1 MEKKLVGKILI
12 LFSLTGLILSL
23 FGGIHYYAK
32 TEKIEKEMNSA
43 FDILYSLQGTVSH
56 ADTTFSA
63 ISDTLLLFSEKV
75 EGMLGSLDSFLSTLN
90 VVSLFLPVD
99 ITPLRESGN
108 ALRNAKNT
116 ISVAQ
121 KDINSYKEELSKFK
135 GFLDTLST
143 LKQRVEETTG
153 EVKRIIIA
161 TTIYLCLL
169 NLVIL
174 WCGWTF
180 MKE

>member
-1 MEKKLVGKILI
+1 MEKKLTGKILI

-23 FGGIHYYAK
+23 FGGIHYYTK
-32 TEKIEKEMNSA
+32 TEKMEKEMNSA
-43 FDILYSLQGTVSH
+43 FDILYSLQGAVSH
-56 ADTTFSA
+56 ADMTFSA
-63 ISDTLLLFSEKV
+63 ISDTLLLSMEKV
-75 EGMLGSLDSFLSTLN
+75 EGILDSLDSFLSTLN
-90 VVSLFLPVD
+90 VLSPFLPVD
-99 ITPLRESGN
+99 ITPFRESGN
-108 ALRNAKNT
+108 AVRGARNT

-121 KDINSYKEELSKFK
+121 KDINSYKEELSEFK

-143 LKQRVEETTG
+143 LKQRVEETAG
-153 EVKRIIIA
+153 EAKRIIIA

-169 NLVIL
+169 NVVIL

>member
-1 MEKKLVGKILI
+1 MEKKLAGKILI
-12 LFSLTGLILSL
+12 LFSLTGLIFSLS
-23 FGGIHYYAK
+23 GGIHYYTK
-32 TEKIEKEMNSA
+32 TEEMEKEMNSA
-43 FDILYSLQGTVSH
+43 FDILYSLQGAVSR
-56 ADTTFSA
+56 ANVTFSE

-75 EGMLGSLDSFLSTLN
+75 EGVLDSLDSFLSTLD
-90 VVSLFLPVD
+90 VLSLFLTVD
-99 ITPLRESGN
+99 VTPLRESGN
-108 ALRNAKNT
+108 ALRSARNT

-121 KDINSYKEELSKFK
+121 NDINSYKEELSKFK

-143 LKQRVEETTG
+143 LKQRVKETTG
-153 EVKRIIIA
+153 EAKRIIIV

-169 NLVIL
+169 NVVIL